1 MKSRGPAKPRALP
14 GDAPWLNRASPSW
27 FRWDA
32 IPSAAPSAGAAT
44 TAPRWRWP
52 GAWRASVAVLHAG
65 DPDEPALRG
74 YLALGAPCVQT
85 IDVPR
90 DRDVL
95 DPLAAL
101 LSDYALVLCGSRGES
116 GMGSGLLPICW
127 RSVWAVR
134 YCPTCSPPSWPAA
147 RSGRGSFCP
156 GRRRD
161 MEADL
166 PALLTVHPAA
176 PFEPR
181 YAYARE
187 RAGRVLPVAAPAQA
201 APLADAWRI
210 EPADARRASWP
221 RPNAAPAATGCWPRP
236 PWPAGAAKSFSTAP
250 RKTKRARCLP
260 ICALTTWLITEVDHE
275 HHRPAFPIPPARGR
289 RTARPDRQ
297 PRSGP
302 QPGRAVLLSQQVF
315 DLDMEAI
322 FARHWIHVAVEPDI
336 PEPGDYI
343 TVDVGRHS
351 VVIVRDDDQQ
361 IRAFHNVC
369 RHRGSRL
376 CQEQQ
381 GSVGNLVCPITSGPI
396 RWMASSPTPNTW
408 APASTSARTDSS
420 PCMCKAWPACSSSAW
435 RTRRR
440 PTSPGCATKSNP
452 ICCRTI

>member
-1 MKSRGPAKPRALP
+1 M
-14 GDAPWLNRASPSW
+14 
-27 FRWDA
+27 
-32 IPSAAPSAGAAT
+32 
-44 TAPRWRWP
+44 
-52 GAWRASVAVLHAG
+52 LHAG

-116 GMGSGLLPICW
+116 GMGSGLLPYLLAQ
-127 RSVWAVR
+127 RLGRPLLPNVLSAQLAGGAVR
-134 YCPTCSPPSWPAA
+134 AQAGPAPRHGSGPASAADRAPRPSNHAMPMRGSAPGAYCPLRRA
-147 RSGRGSFCP
+147 R
-156 GRRRD
+156 
-161 MEADL
+161 
-166 PALLTVHPAA
+166 
-176 PFEPR
+176 
-181 YAYARE
+181 
-187 RAGRVLPVAAPAQA
+187 

-210 EPADARRASWP
+210 EPADARRAL
-221 RPNAAPAATGCWPRP
+221 AAPERRSGRDRLLAATAMASRGGEVIQHGSPEDK
-236 PWPAGAAKSFSTAP
+236 A
-250 RKTKRARCLP
+250 RAVLAYLR
-260 ICALTTWLITEVDHE
+260 THNRLITEVDHE

-381 GSVGNLVCPITSGPI
+381 GSVGNLVCPYHQWTYTLDGKLAYAEHMGAGFDKRAHGLKPVHVQSLAGLLFICLADAADRLRPAARRSRTLSV
-396 RWMASSPTPNTW
+396 A
-408 APASTSARTDSS
+408 APSERLQD
-420 PCMCKAWPACSSSAW
+420 
-435 RTRRR
+435 RRADR
-440 PTSPGCATKSNP
+440 HHRGRQLETHHGEQPRVLSLRGEPP
-452 ICCRTI
+452 